1 LTVPRLQLPSSY
13 KFVRMNKIYETFITD
28 TGAEPV
34 TLEQLK
40 TFCRVTSYDDDDL
53 LTELITIARKKI
65 ERYTL
70 LSLVDKTIVL
80 TGCLDSMFLLP
91 WPNISEVTGV
101 RYLEGQISTTGDND
115 WEDLDDDDY
124 QLIGYHHKH
133 FNPHLNGTHEITYTT
148 TANTDSGLK
157 HDLKRVA
164 LWLFENLGDDSDN
177 MPVELMSNS
186 KHLRLL
192 NFL

>member
-1 LTVPRLQLPSSY
+1 
-13 KFVRMNKIYETFITD
+13 MNKIYETFITD

>member
-1 LTVPRLQLPSSY
+1 
-13 KFVRMNKIYETFITD
+13 MNKIYETFITD

-40 TFCRVTSYDDDDL
+40 TFCRVTDSDNDDL

-91 WPNISEVTGV
+91 WPNISEVTQV
-101 RYLEGQISTTGDND
+101 RRLEGQISTTGAND

-124 QLIGYHHKH
+124 QLIGYHQKH
-133 FNPHLNGTHEITYTT
+133 FNPHLNGTTEITYTT
-148 TANTDSGLK
+148 TANTDAGLK

-164 LWLFENLGDDSDN
+164 LWLLENKGDTQEN
-177 MPVELMSNS
+177 IPEELFSNC

>member
-1 LTVPRLQLPSSY
+1 
-13 KFVRMNKIYETFITD
+13 MNKIYETFITD
-28 TGAEPV
+28 TGSEPV

-40 TFCRVTSYDDDDL
+40 TFCRVTDSDNDDL

-80 TGCLDSMFLLP
+80 TGCINQMFLLP
-91 WPNISEVTGV
+91 WPNISEVTQV
-101 RYLEGQISTTGDND
+101 RHLEGQIVDTGAND
-115 WEDLDDDDY
+115 WEILDEDDY
-124 QLIGYHHKH
+124 QLIGYHQKH
-133 FNPHLNGTHEITYTT
+133 FNPHLNGTTEITYTT

-164 LWLFENLGDDSDN
+164 LWLYENLGDDSDN

>member
-1 LTVPRLQLPSSY
+1 
-13 KFVRMNKIYETFITD
+13 MNTIYETFITD

-80 TGCLDSMFLLP
+80 TGCLDCMFLLP

-101 RYLEGQISTTGDND
+101 RFLEGQISTTGEND
-115 WEDLDDDDY
+115 WEDLDEDDY
-124 QLIGYHHKH
+124 QLIGYHMKH
-133 FNPHLNGTHEITYTT
+133 FNPHLNGTTEITYTT

-157 HDLKRVA
+157 YDLKRVA
-164 LWLFENLGDDSDN
+164 LWMYENRGDTQENIPEELF
-177 MPVELMSNS
+177 SNC

>member
-1 LTVPRLQLPSSY
+1 
-13 KFVRMNKIYETFITD
+13 MNKIYETFITD
-28 TGAEPV
+28 TGSEPV

-40 TFCRVTSYDDDDL
+40 TFCRVTSSDDDDL

-91 WPNISEVTGV
+91 WPNINEVTQV
-101 RYLEGQISTTGDND
+101 RYLEGQVVDTGVND
-115 WEDLDDDDY
+115 WDTLDDDEY
-124 QLIGYHHKH
+124 QLIGYNQKH
-133 FNPHLNGTHEITYTT
+133 FNPHLNGTTEITYTT

-157 HDLKRVA
+157 WDLKRVA
-164 LWLFENLGDDSDN
+164 FWLYRHLGDTDDTI
-177 MPVELMSNS
+177 PEELMSNS

-192 NFL
+192 NWL